1 MKKTLISALILGVT
15 LSTVSVFAERGGDDA
30 SERGNLLRAVPVS
43 MNYENRRGDGSYDDD
58 NYSKNK
64 NKSLYSSSDN
74 GVVKDDV
81 LMPGISDLGAVS
93 PGKEQTQSLWYTSL
107 SRLQARGAQLIRER
121 INSLTANKN
130 VIQANKSLT
139 ETQKTALTTILT
151 TNITGLTGLSAAI
164 ASSTD
169 ASSTKQLISSVY
181 TDYRIYGI
189 VIPQVRLEKRIYD
202 LQNHSVKLS
211 DLFLKVQ
218 AKIDEYKAKG
228 KDVTAWQKNL
238 EDAKILVATDMYALT
253 VLRNTVSALKVS
265 DYGTTSV
272 AVIDSANKE
281 IKRISHDFNTIA
293 KNLNK
298 VKTLKARNGTA
309 TSTPVVTGTGNATS
323 TATTTSTLPVYT
335 MTQVASHG
343 IQSDCWIVVS
353 GKVYSVSSYITKHP
367 GGQGAIINSCGKD
380 ATTAFNTQ
388 GGNGSHSPSAKTM
401 LGSFL
406 IGTL

>member
-64 NKSLYSSSDN
+64 SLYSSSDN
-74 GVVKDDV
+74 SVVKDDV
-81 LMPGISDLGAVS
+81 RMPLMSDLGSVVS
-93 PGKEQTQSLWYTSL
+93 VREQTQSLWYSSL

-164 ASSTD
+164 ASSTE
-169 ASSTKQLISSVY
+169 ASSTKQLISSIY

-238 EDAKILVATDMYALT
+238 EDAKILVATDMNALA
-253 VLRNTVSALKVS
+253 VLLAKVSSLKVS

-281 IKRISHDFNTIA
+281 IKRISQDFNTIA

-298 VKTLKARNGTA
+298 VKTLKARSGTA
-309 TSTPVVTGTGNATS
+309 TSTPVIPGTGNATS

-343 IQSDCWIVVS
+343 TQSDCWIVVS

-388 GGNGSHSPSAKTM
+388 GGNGSHSSSAKTM